1 MATTIAEHY
10 AEELDRN
17 SRQLITYRMEMIEMG
32 DRLAEVIRRNT
43 IPGIAEL
50 VEEQQTR
57 LNQVAKKFDSLQAQF
72 QKQKAALKP
81 GKDFVDDSQ
90 INAETE
96 TLQNQ
101 LRRKMHTSE
110 KEYIDAKHGCLKF
123 LSDILKKR

>member
-10 AEELDRN
+10 VEELDKN
-17 SRQLITYRMEMIEMG
+17 SRQLVAHSVEMIEIG

-50 VEEQQTR
+50 VEEQQTK
-57 LNQVAKKFDSLQAQF
+57 LNEVSKKFDSLQAQF
-72 QKQKAALKP
+72 RKQKAVLKP
-81 GKDFVDDSQ
+81 GKDFLDDSQ
-90 INAETE
+90 INTETE

-101 LRRKMHTSE
+101 LRRKTHTFE
-110 KEYIDAKHGCLKF
+110 KEYIDAKHDCLKF